1 MALGATAGGIRR
13 MILTDGLKPV
23 LIGMVLGF
31 AAAAGAARLLGSLL
45 FGLNPLDPAT
55 YTAIGGVIITAAAA
69 ASLSP
74 ARRAT
79 RGDPVEVLR
88 HE

>member
-1 MALGATAGGIRR
+1 
-13 MILTDGLKPV
+13 
-23 LIGMVLGF
+23 VLGF
-31 AAAAGAARLLGSLL
+31 AAAAAAGRLLGSLL
-45 FGLNPLDPAT
+45 FGLSPLDPAT
-55 YTAIGGVIITAAAA
+55 YAGIGGVILAAAAA

-79 RGDPVEVLR
+79 RGNPVEVLR

>member
-1 MALGATAGGIRR
+1 
-13 MILTDGLKPV
+13 
-23 LIGMVLGF
+23 MVLGF
-31 AAAAGAARLLGSLL
+31 AAAAAAARLLGSLL

-55 YTAIGGVIITAAAA
+55 YGAIGAVILAAAAA

-79 RGDPVEVLR
+79 QGDPVDVLR